1 MQNYVNNNIHA
12 QYNLPTT
19 LLYILVILLT
29 GGDSVLEKKIQ
40 VRPWREICL
49 CLYGFIRKRRRSEI
63 YDCKQEE
70 THMFL
75 LDEFIR

>member
-29 GGDSVLEKKIQ
+29 GGDSVLEKKI
-40 VRPWREICL
+40 
-49 CLYGFIRKRRRSEI
+49 
-63 YDCKQEE
+63 
-70 THMFL
+70 
-75 LDEFIR
+75 